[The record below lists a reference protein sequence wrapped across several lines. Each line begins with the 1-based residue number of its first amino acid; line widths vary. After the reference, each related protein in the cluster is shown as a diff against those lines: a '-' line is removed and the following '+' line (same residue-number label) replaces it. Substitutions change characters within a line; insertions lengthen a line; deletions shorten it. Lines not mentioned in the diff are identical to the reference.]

1 MPSINIALYSLFLL
15 LPLSSSTSFYNIMPK
30 TLPFPI
36 FRYKPLTPASIQGG
50 VIIVLQ
56 EWWGVN
62 KQCQEHAQKLAD
74 RTGAHTVIPDLYKG
88 KVGVDAEEASHLMN
102 NLDWK
107 KAIRELEELVDQLK
121 EAKFS

>member
-1 MPSINIALYSLFLL
+1 
-15 LPLSSSTSFYNIMPK
+15 MPK

-50 VIIVLQ
+50 AIIVLQ

-62 KQCQEHAQKLAD
+62 KQCQQHAQQLAD

-102 NLDWK
+102 NLDWR
-107 KAIRELEELVDQLK
+107 KAIQELEELVDQLK